1 MVLVGRD
8 RARLDAAVGRI
19 GEGGPEVLAASA
31 DGRDEQA
38 LARILDPVGS
48 VDHALVTAGGLEG
61 AGTIDKLTPEAVRS
75 TLEARIWGALAA
87 ARVTAPRLPAGGSI
101 TLTSGVYSI
110 RPVPG
115 MTAPLAAIG
124 AVEAL
129 TGALAVEFAPR
140 RIRVNTVR
148 YGNVDTPLR
157 RSAAGLSTDEAVAEA
172 GAATLLGRFATP
184 AEAAAPAYSESNRA
198 GSFCVFPTGKRVSP
212 AFAHPHRGIGRQG
225 RFKSATFRAVRA
237 VT

>member
-1 MVLVGRD
+1 VLVGRD

-48 VDHALVTAGGLEG
+48 VDHVLVTVGGLEG
-61 AGTIDKLTPEAVRS
+61 AGTIGKLTPEAVRS

-110 RPVPG
+110 RPVSG

-124 AVEAL
+124 AVEAPHRSAR
-129 TGALAVEFAPR
+129 GRVRAAPHQGEHRPVRERRHPPHAQCGRAEHRRGGGRGRSGHAPR
-140 RIRVNTVR
+140 PIRHARGSCRPGVPRVEPGRVLLRVPYGEASFTRVR
-148 YGNVDTPLR
+148 SCTQRDRPAGPL
-157 RSAAGLSTDEAVAEA
+157 
-172 GAATLLGRFATP
+172 
-184 AEAAAPAYSESNRA
+184 
-198 GSFCVFPTGKRVSP
+198 
-212 AFAHPHRGIGRQG
+212 
-225 RFKSATFRAVRA
+225 
-237 VT
+237 